1 MSFVQKSVRFFGF
14 TAHGNNKRHLWV
26 SDCALTFR
34 RQVVSTLLI
43 VLQSHFFNRF
53 QVKFEVDI
61 VALELR
67 DFNPEHKLFLLL
79 NFGPE
84 LIFGFEGW
92 AEGEPPFLLDRLGQF
107 FIVPIRCEK
116 MMQIL
121 ADERKHFIVHET
133 NRGRCALDIEQDAV
147 TLNWNHDGFRFSES
161 KI

>member
-14 TAHGNNKRHLWV
+14 IAHGNNKRHLWV
-26 SDCALTFR
+26 SDCTLTFR
-34 RQVVSTLLI
+34 RQIVSTLLI

-67 DFNPEHKLFLLL
+67 DCNPEHKLFLLL

-107 FIVPIRCEK
+107 
-116 MMQIL
+116 QL
-121 ADERKHFIVHET
+121 ALVNQFVVLFELFKNDVF
-133 NRGRCALDIEQDAV
+133 
-147 TLNWNHDGFRFSES
+147 
-161 KI
+161 